1 MSKGTNH
8 DEHVELAF
16 TTPGPPLLADLI
28 AVLFAD
34 LLDEVDA
41 ILAVFGVDIFG
52 VDIFNFF
59 LF

>member
-1 MSKGTNH
+1 
-8 DEHVELAF
+8 
-16 TTPGPPLLADLI
+16 LADLI